1 MLTIPAA
8 VLQII
13 TMLTLSYSSDYFNER
28 TFHCF
33 LGEFWILPILAALIT
48 IPDGGRNW
56 ARFSMITLI
65 SGCRLPPEHATL
77 P

>member
-1 MLTIPAA
+1 MLTLPAA

-13 TMLTLSYSSDYFNER
+13 TMLMLSYSSDHFNER

-33 LGEFWILPILAALIT
+33 FGEFWILPVLAALIT
-48 IPDGGRNW
+48 IPDAGRNW

-65 SGCRLPPEHATL
+65 SGCRLLPECQML